1 MSPLLETG
9 EEKSFLPLQNHTIKD
24 ETKGKTEKNKCTF
37 KTDDNQEHEPFVPP
51 AKDPDVME
59 TEVIVPPDGGW
70 GWVVV
75 IGSFACNMIVDG
87 IIFSFG
93 LFLPKISESLQVKP
107 AQIALV
113 GSLLSGFYLIVGP
126 FASALANRFGF
137 RTVAITGSVLGALA
151 FVLSYF
157 ATSVEFLWISYGII
171 GGRWTIFILYT
182 KRNESGQ

>member
-1 MSPLLETG
+1 MSPLLETA
-9 EEKSFLPLQNHTIKD
+9 EEKFLAPPEKLNGTTTN
-24 ETKGKTEKNKCTF
+24 ETKEKNEKNRCTF
-37 KTDDNQEHEPFVPP
+37 KNDEKTQEQEPFIN
-51 AKDPDVME
+51 E
-59 TEVIVPPDGGW
+59 TEVAEVAEVIVPPDGGW

-75 IGSFACNMIVDG
+75 MGSFACNMIVDG

-93 LFLPKISESLQVKP
+93 MFLPKISESLNVKT

-126 FASALANRFGF
+126 FASALANKFGF

-157 ATSVEFLWISYGII
+157 ATNVEFLCISYGII
-171 GGRWTIFILYT
+171 GG
-182 KRNESGQ
+182 K

>member
-1 MSPLLETG
+1 MSPLIDRG
-9 EEKSFLPLQNHTIKD
+9 EENTPLQNSNASPLEIK
-24 ETKGKTEKNKCTF
+24 EKQQKNKCTF
-37 KTDDNQEHEPFVPP
+37 KTSDDPPEEEEPAIP
-51 AKDPDVME
+51 AAVE

-70 GWVVV
+70 GWMVVL
-75 IGSFACNMIVDG
+75 GSFACNMIVDG

-93 LFLPKISESLQVKP
+93 MFLPKIVESLQVNKG
-107 AQIALV
+107 QVALV

-157 ATSVEFLWISYGII
+157 ANSVEFLCVSYGII
-171 GGRWTIFILYT
+171 GGT
-182 KRNESGQ
+182 

>member
-1 MSPLLETG
+1 MSPLLERDNEVKPLPSIQIHNTPSD
-9 EEKSFLPLQNHTIKD
+9 EVKEKN
-24 ETKGKTEKNKCTF
+24 EKNKCTF
-37 KTDDNQEHEPFVPP
+37 KTDEHEQEPFIADTDAP
-51 AKDPDVME
+51 AVE

-70 GWVVV
+70 GWFVVL
-75 IGSFACNMIVDG
+75 GSFACNMIVDG

-93 LFLPKISESLQVKP
+93 MFLPAISKSLDVKT

-157 ATSVEFLWISYGII
+157 ATNVEFLCVSYGVI
-171 GGRWTIFILYT
+171 GGKF
-182 KRNESGQ
+182 

>member
-1 MSPLLETG
+1 MSPLLERG
-9 EEKSFLPLQNHTIKD
+9 DEKSLQNHNGIK
-24 ETKGKTEKNKCTF
+24 EKNKCTF
-37 KTDDNQEHEPFVPP
+37 KTDEQEQEPFIEDAAV
-51 AKDPDVME
+51 E

-70 GWVVV
+70 GWMVVF
-75 IGSFACNMIVDG
+75 GSFACNMIVDG

-93 LFLPKISESLQVKP
+93 VFLPKISESFNVKT

-157 ATSVEFLWISYGII
+157 ATNVEFLCVSYGII
-171 GGRWTIFILYT
+171 GGKHNLFYFIFCLSNI
-182 KRNESGQ
+182 